1 MMTTEEIVRNRL
13 RVDPQRIADFCRRWQ
28 IRELSL
34 FGSALGDDF
43 GPDSDVDLLVV
54 FEDPHRDFG
63 PWMSELVEMERELH
77 QIFGRTVDLVAKK
90 NVTNP
95 FIRHS
100 ILSTRK
106 VIYAA

>member
-1 MMTTEEIVRNRL
+1 MTVDEIVRHRL
-13 RVDPQRIADFCRRWQ
+13 RVDPERIAEFCRRWR
-28 IRELSL
+28 IKELSI
-34 FGSALGDDF
+34 FGSALSDDF
-43 GPDSDVDLLVV
+43 GPDSDIDLLVV

-63 PWMSELVEMERELH
+63 PWMADLVEMEQEL
-77 QIFGRTVDLVAKK
+77 QRMFGRKVDFVTKK

-100 ILSTRK
+100 ILTTRK